1 MGVPVP
7 GQQLI
12 LIEGATDGIIRVQM
26 GLFRKGVTVN
36 GQFNQQLFDGIE
48 FAMAEYGWD
57 TEVHTIPQIF
67 VDWLAPTGGWDV
79 KLDAILADIDLPN
92 NPNQTIGAK
101 VGSL

>member
-1 MGVPVP
+1 MGVPVA

-12 LIEGATDGIIRVQM
+12 FIEGDTDGIIRVQM
-26 GLFRKGVTVN
+26 GLFRKGITVN
-36 GQFNQQLFDGIE
+36 GVFNQQLYNGIK
-48 FAMAEYGWD
+48 FAFGQYGWD
-57 TEVHTIPQIF
+57 QTVHQVPQVF